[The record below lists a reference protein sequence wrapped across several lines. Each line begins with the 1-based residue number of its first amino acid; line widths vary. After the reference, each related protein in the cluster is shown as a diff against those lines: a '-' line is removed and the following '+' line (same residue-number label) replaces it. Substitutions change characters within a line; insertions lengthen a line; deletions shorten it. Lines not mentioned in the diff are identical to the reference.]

1 MTIDTK
7 SRRRTKVGGNVFLDL
22 GFSPK
27 EAKRLLAQTDAQID
41 ESIRLKQQLMDEIA
55 EWMKET
61 SVTQAAAAEVLRVTR
76 PRVSDVVRRSYATC
90 VGVSLPARIA
100 HARLIGLSGFHDR
113 RSATNESVSAR
124 SPRRVAAS
132 VSVHENMSR
141 CA

>member
-76 PRVSDVVRRSYATC
+76 PRVSDVVNHKVEKFTIDAL
-90 VGVSLPARIA
+90 VSMLGRIGK
-100 HARLIGLSGFHDR
+100 HVRL
-113 RSATNESVSAR
+113 AVQ
-124 SPRRVAAS
+124 
-132 VSVHENMSR
+132 
-141 CA
+141 